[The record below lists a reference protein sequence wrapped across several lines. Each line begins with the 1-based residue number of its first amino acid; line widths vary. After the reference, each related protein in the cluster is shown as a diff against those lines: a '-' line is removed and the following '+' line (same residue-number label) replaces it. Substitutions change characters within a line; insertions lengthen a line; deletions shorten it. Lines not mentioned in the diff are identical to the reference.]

1 MSEFRLARLGEQIRE
16 EISALICSSK
26 IKDPRVSS
34 LLSINRVIV
43 SGDLAYAKVY
53 VSSFLDEHKTKQGVR
68 GLENASGFIR
78 TSLAKKL
85 HVRQCPELTFIFD
98 KSIKEG
104 IDMVN
109 KLESLEYFTDPDE
122 DEESAGNSEAD

>member
-1 MSEFRLARLGEQIRE
+1 MGEFRIERLGEQIRE
-16 EISALICSSK
+16 EISALIVSAK

-34 LLSINRVIV
+34 LLSVNRVVV
-43 SGDLAYAKVY
+43 SKDLAYAKVF

-85 HVRQCPELTFIFD
+85 HIRHCPQLTFIYD
-98 KSIKEG
+98 KSIKDG
-104 IDMVN
+104 FDIINKID
-109 KLESLEYFTDPDE
+109 SLEITPAEDDE
-122 DEESAGNSEAD
+122 VIDL

>member
-16 EISALICSSK
+16 EISALICSGK

-68 GLENASGFIR
+68 G
-78 TSLAKKL
+78 SLAKKL
-85 HVRQCPELTFIFD
+85 HIRQCPELTFIFD

-109 KLESLEYFTDPDE
+109 KLESLEYFTEPDE
-122 DEESAGNSEAD
+122 DEKSAGNSEAD

>member
-1 MSEFRLARLGEQIRE
+1 MSEFRIERLGEQIRE
-16 EISALICSSK
+16 EISALIVSRK

-34 LLSINRVIV
+34 LLSVNRVLV
-43 SGDLAYAKVY
+43 SKDLAYAKVY

-85 HVRQCPELTFIFD
+85 HIRHCPQLTFIYD
-98 KSIKEG
+98 KSIQEG

-109 KLESLEYFTDPDE
+109 KIDNLEISPADE
-122 DEESAGNSEAD
+122 DEEEIDL

>member
-1 MSEFRLARLGEQIRE
+1 M
-16 EISALICSSK
+16 
-26 IKDPRVSS
+26 
-34 LLSINRVIV
+34 
-43 SGDLAYAKVY
+43 
-53 VSSFLDEHKTKQGVR
+53 
-68 GLENASGFIR
+68 ENASGFIR

-85 HVRQCPELTFIFD
+85 HIRQCPEITFIFD

-122 DEESAGNSEAD
+122 DEGNAGSSEAD

>member
-1 MSEFRLARLGEQIRE
+1 MSEFRIERLGEQIRE
-16 EISALICSSK
+16 EISALIVSRK

-34 LLSINRVIV
+34 LLSVNRVVV
-43 SGDLAYAKVY
+43 SRDLAYAKVY

-85 HVRQCPELTFIFD
+85 HIRHCPQLTFIYD
-98 KSIKEG
+98 KSIKDG

-109 KLESLEYFTDPDE
+109 KIDSLEISPAEE
-122 DEESAGNSEAD
+122 DEEIDLD

>member
-1 MSEFRLARLGEQIRE
+1 MSEFRIERLGEQIRE
-16 EISALICSSK
+16 EISALIVSRK

-34 LLSINRVIV
+34 LLSVNRVVV
-43 SGDLAYAKVY
+43 SRDLAYAKVY

-85 HVRQCPELTFIFD
+85 HIRHCPQLTFIYD
-98 KSIKEG
+98 KSIKDG

-109 KLESLEYFTDPDE
+109 KIDSLEISPAEED
-122 DEESAGNSEAD
+122 DEEIDL

>member
-1 MSEFRLARLGEQIRE
+1 MSEFRIERLGEQIRE
-16 EISALICSSK
+16 EISSLIVSQK

-34 LLSINRVIV
+34 LLSVNRVIV
-43 SGDLAYAKVY
+43 SKDLAYAKVY

-68 GLENASGFIR
+68 GLENAEGFIR

-85 HVRQCPELTFIFD
+85 HIRQCPALTFVFD

-104 IDMVN
+104 FDMVN
-109 KLESLEYFTDPDE
+109 KLESLHISPL
-122 DEESAGNSEAD
+122 EESEKTDEHI

>member
-1 MSEFRLARLGEQIRE
+1 MGEFRIERLGEQIRE
-16 EISALICSSK
+16 EISALICSAK

-34 LLSINRVIV
+34 LLSVNRVVV
-43 SGDLAYAKVY
+43 SKDLAYAKVF

-85 HVRQCPELTFIFD
+85 HIRHCPQLTFIYD
-98 KSIKEG
+98 KSIKDG
-104 IDMVN
+104 FDIINKID
-109 KLESLEYFTDPDE
+109 SLEITPAEDDE
-122 DEESAGNSEAD
+122 VIDL